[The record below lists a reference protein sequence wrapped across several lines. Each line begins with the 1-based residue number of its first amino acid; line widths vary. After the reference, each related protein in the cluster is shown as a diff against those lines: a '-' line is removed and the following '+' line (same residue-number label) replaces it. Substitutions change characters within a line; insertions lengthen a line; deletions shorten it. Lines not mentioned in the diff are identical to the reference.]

1 MDDISEKLKG
11 ILNDPESLDRI
22 RKMASSVLGENKA
35 EAQNEQVNNP
45 FGDIDITQIMGVLS
59 KINLNRSEPRAE
71 LLKALKPH
79 LSSKRQEK
87 VDTAVKVLKIMEIL
101 PVLKESGILKL

>member
-11 ILNDPESLDRI
+11 ILNDPESLERI
-22 RKMASSVLGENKA
+22 RRMASSVMGETKA
-35 EAQNEQVNNP
+35 TEQKNDNP
-45 FGDIDITQIMGVLS
+45 FGDIDITKLMSVLG
-59 KINLNRSEPRAE
+59 KINLNGQEPRAE

-101 PVLKESGILKL
+101 PVLKETEFTTK